1 MSRHFIDTFTC
12 PECMQE
18 GDIQIWSSINTML
31 DPEMK
36 EKVRTG
42 EAFMWECPHCGYK
55 LPVIYATLY
64 HQMEDKIMIHFVED
78 KVEAVETIKRLSGE
92 GEDDFD
98 ILGAFYE
105 ADYTIRVVDSI
116 GKFREK
122 LKIFDEKLDDRI
134 MELTKAFL
142 RYNLLLS
149 DPSVKIKE
157 FLFDT
162 TADGTKLFSLLLDDG
177 SLASIDYEED
187 LYDSVKNNFKEII
200 DADEDFIIDSEW
212 ADSILLKKD

>member
-1 MSRHFIDTFTC
+1 MSRHYIDTLTC

-122 LKIFDEKLDDRI
+122 LKIFDEKLDDRV

-149 DPSVKIKE
+149 DPGVKIKE

-177 SLASIDYEED
+177 SRASIDYEED

>member
-1 MSRHFIDTFTC
+1 MSRHYIDTFTC
-12 PECMQE
+12 PECLQE

-55 LPVIYATLY
+55 VPVVYATLY
-64 HQMEDKIMIHFVED
+64 HQMEDKIMIYFVED
-78 KVEAVETIKRLSGE
+78 KVEAVEMIKRLSGE
-92 GEDDFD
+92 GEDDFG

-122 LKIFDEKLDDRI
+122 LKIFDEKLDDRV

-142 RYNLLLS
+142 RYKLLLS
-149 DPSVKIKE
+149 DPGVKIKE

-177 SLASIDYEED
+177 SRASIDYEED

-200 DADEDFIIDSEW
+200 DADENFIIDSKW

>member
-122 LKIFDEKLDDRI
+122 LKIFDKKLDDRV

-149 DPSVKIKE
+149 DPGVKIKE

-177 SLASIDYEED
+177 SRASIDYEED

>member
-1 MSRHFIDTFTC
+1 
-12 PECMQE
+12 
-18 GDIQIWSSINTML
+18 ML

-55 LPVIYATLY
+55 VPVVYATLY
-64 HQMEDKIMIHFVED
+64 HQMEDKIMIYFVED
-78 KVEAVETIKRLSGE
+78 KVEAVEMIKRLSGE

-98 ILGAFYE
+98 ILGDFYE

-122 LKIFDEKLDDRI
+122 LKTFDEKLDDRV

-142 RYNLLLS
+142 RYKLLLS
-149 DPSVKIKE
+149 DPGVKIKE

-177 SLASIDYEED
+177 SRASIDYEED

-200 DADEDFIIDSEW
+200 DTDENFIIDSEW
-212 ADSILLKKD
+212 ADNILLKKD

>member
-1 MSRHFIDTFTC
+1 
-12 PECMQE
+12 MQE

-55 LPVIYATLY
+55 VPVVYATLY
-64 HQMEDKIMIHFVED
+64 HQMEDKIMIYFVED
-78 KVEAVETIKRLSGE
+78 KVEAVEMIKRLSDE

-98 ILGAFYE
+98 ILGDFYE

-122 LKIFDEKLDDRI
+122 LKIFDEKLDDRV

-142 RYNLLLS
+142 RYKLLLS
-149 DPSVKIKE
+149 DPGVKIKE

-177 SLASIDYEED
+177 SRASIDYEED

-200 DADEDFIIDSEW
+200 DTDENFIIDSEW

>member
-1 MSRHFIDTFTC
+1 MSRHYIDTFTC

-55 LPVIYATLY
+55 VPVVYATLY
-64 HQMEDKIMIHFVED
+64 HQMEDKIMIYFVED
-78 KVEAVETIKRLSGE
+78 KVEAVEMIKRLSGE

-122 LKIFDEKLDDRI
+122 LKIFDEKLDDRV

-142 RYNLLLS
+142 RYKLLLS
-149 DPSVKIKE
+149 DPGVKIKE

-177 SLASIDYEED
+177 NRASIDYEED
-187 LYDSVKNNFKEII
+187 LYDSVKSNFKEII
-200 DADEDFIIDSEW
+200 DTDENFIIDSEW

>member
-1 MSRHFIDTFTC
+1 MSRHYIDTFTC

-55 LPVIYATLY
+55 VPVVYATLY
-64 HQMEDKIMIHFVED
+64 HQMEDKIMIYFVED
-78 KVEAVETIKRLSGE
+78 KVEAVEMIKRLSDE

-98 ILGAFYE
+98 ILGDFYE

-122 LKIFDEKLDDRI
+122 LKIFDEKLDDRV

-142 RYNLLLS
+142 RYKLLLS
-149 DPSVKIKE
+149 DPGVKIKE

-177 SLASIDYEED
+177 SRASIDYEED

-200 DADEDFIIDSEW
+200 DTDENFIIDSEW

>member
-1 MSRHFIDTFTC
+1 MSRHYVDTFTC

-55 LPVIYATLY
+55 VPVVYATLY
-64 HQMEDKIMIHFVED
+64 HQMEDKIMIYFVED
-78 KVEAVETIKRLSGE
+78 KVEAVEIIKRLSGE

-122 LKIFDEKLDDRI
+122 LKIFDEKLDDRV

-142 RYNLLLS
+142 RYKLLLS
-149 DPSVKIKE
+149 DPGVKIKE

-177 SLASIDYEED
+177 NRASIDYEED

-200 DADEDFIIDSEW
+200 DTDENFIIDSEW
-212 ADSILLKKD
+212 ADNILLKKD

>member
-122 LKIFDEKLDDRI
+122 LKIFDEKLDDRV

-142 RYNLLLS
+142 RYKLLLS
-149 DPSVKIKE
+149 DPGVKIKE

-177 SLASIDYEED
+177 SRASIDYEED

-200 DADEDFIIDSEW
+200 DADEGFIIDSEW

>member
-42 EAFMWECPHCGYK
+42 DAFMWECPHCGYK

-98 ILGAFYE
+98 IFGAFYE

-122 LKIFDEKLDDRI
+122 LKIFDEKLDDRV

-149 DPSVKIKE
+149 DPGVKIKE

-177 SLASIDYEED
+177 SRASIDYEED